1 MTLRRRALFA
11 SSAGLGVILLGFI
24 LVITTFVSV
33 SSSQSKINDLL
44 SPASQMANSLLL
56 AQTAAS
62 GDLADYVLTGNET
75 PLAGYQSAISTTSVM
90 TDNLVNIFGT
100 DYPELTALVEGS
112 VSTQRAWVSADAE
125 PTLVAMA
132 DGKQPKAG
140 RITNKAKAWSTFD
153 AMIAATNS
161 LQAEIEVQRA
171 EATDGV
177 AGSARMLSALI
188 ILGGLLL
195 VAGFISYFIYFQRWV
210 IFPLMDIRKDLQLS
224 TRDPMHTHPIEPLG
238 PPEFISLAKDAE
250 LLRRQLVSEI
260 DEASAARKGLTQD
273 APLVAAIRS
282 EMQVNSSLHCP
293 GISIAGLAATA
304 EGVLAGDYWDYIPLS
319 DTQVALMVADV
330 SGHGPSANVVALR
343 VRAIIRAALSKGL
356 TLDGAVEL
364 AAESTKNDDTFV
376 TVLLIKVDVDSNEL
390 QWLNAGHPPGIGIS
404 HDKDLFSLDPTGPL
418 ISSLGGEW
426 EVRTHPFSPGDLV
439 LGVTD
444 GFLEGQGAVSAAEET
459 QAIIRILRGLDGPV
473 RQNPAE
479 IVERLVAHIREISPR
494 WHSDDV
500 TVVAMS
506 RLG

>member
-1 MTLRRRALFA
+1 MTLRRRALTA

-33 SSSQSKINDLL
+33 SGSQSKLNDLL
-44 SPASQMANSLLL
+44 SPAAQLANSLLL

-62 GDLADYVLTGNET
+62 GDLADYVLTGNEV
-75 PLAGYQSAISTTSVM
+75 PLAGHQSAISTTNVM
-90 TDNLVNIFGT
+90 TSNLLDLFGT
-100 DYPELTALVEGS
+100 DHPALSALVEGS
-112 VSTQRAWVSADAE
+112 ASAQRAWVSADAE

-132 DGKQPKAG
+132 DGKQPKAS
-140 RITNKAKAWSTFD
+140 RVTNKAKAWSSFD
-153 AMIAATNS
+153 SMIAATTT

-171 EATDGV
+171 QASDGV
-177 AGSARMLSALI
+177 AGSARMLGALLL
-188 ILGGLLL
+188 LGGTLLI
-195 VAGFISYFIYFQRWV
+195 AGFIAYFVYFQRWV

-238 PPEFISLAKDAE
+238 PPEFVSLAKDAE
-250 LLRRQLVSEI
+250 SMRRQLVSEI

-282 EMQVNSSLHCP
+282 EMQVNSSMHCP
-293 GISIAGLAATA
+293 GIAIAGLASTA

-319 DTQVALMVADV
+319 DTQVALIVADV

-343 VRAIIRAALSKGL
+343 VRAIIRAALSRGL
-356 TLDGAVEL
+356 TLTEAVEL
-364 AAESTKNDDTFV
+364 AAESTEQDEVFV
-376 TVLLIKVDVDSNEL
+376 TALLILVDTEANEL
-390 QWLNAGHPPGIGIS
+390 QWLNAGHPPGIGIT
-404 HDKDLFSLDPTGPL
+404 HDKDLFSLDTTGPL
-418 ISSLGGEW
+418 ISFLGGEW
-426 EVRTHPFSPGDLV
+426 EIRAHAFSPGDII

-444 GFLEGQGAVSAAEET
+444 GFLEGQGAVHAVEET

-500 TVVAMS
+500 TVVALS

>member
-1 MTLRRRALFA
+1 MTLRRRALIA
-11 SSAGLGVILLGFI
+11 SGTGLGVILLGFI

-33 SSSQSKINDLL
+33 SGSQSKINDLL
-44 SPASQMANSLLL
+44 TPAAQMANSLLL

-75 PLAGYQSAISTTSVM
+75 PLAGHQSAISTTKVM
-90 TDNLVNIFGT
+90 TDNLLSLLGT
-100 DYPELTALVEGS
+100 DHPALTALAEES
-112 VSTQRAWVSADAE
+112 ASTQRAWVSADAE

-132 DGKQPKAG
+132 DGKQPKAS
-140 RITNKAKAWSTFD
+140 RITNKAKAWASYD
-153 AMIAATNS
+153 SMIAATTT
-161 LQAEIEVQRA
+161 LQTEIEVQRA
-171 EATDGV
+171 QASNGV
-177 AGSARMLSALI
+177 AGSARMLGALI

-195 VAGFISYFIYFQRWV
+195 IAGFIAYFIYFQRWV

-250 LLRRQLVSEI
+250 SLRRQLVSEI

-282 EMQVNSSLHCP
+282 EMQVNSSMHCP
-293 GISIAGLAATA
+293 GIAIAGLAATA

-356 TLDGAVEL
+356 TLTDAVEL
-364 AAESTKNDDTFV
+364 ASESTKHDELFV
-376 TVLLIKVDVDSNEL
+376 TALLIIVDVEANEL
-390 QWLNAGHPPGIGIS
+390 HWLNAGHPPGIGIT
-404 HDKDLFSLDPTGPL
+404 HDKNLFSLEATGPL

-426 EVRTHPFSPGDLV
+426 EVHTQPFVPGDLV

-444 GFLEGQGAVSAAEET
+444 GFLEGQGAVNATEET
-459 QAIIRILRGLDGPV
+459 QVIIRILRGLDGPV

-500 TVVAMS
+500 TVVALS
-506 RLG
+506 RLD

>member
-1 MTLRRRALFA
+1 MTLRRRALIA
-11 SSAGLGVILLGFI
+11 TGAGLGVILLGFI
-24 LVITTFVSV
+24 VVITTFVSV

-44 SPASQMANSLLL
+44 TPAGQMANSLLL

-62 GDLADYVLTGNET
+62 GDLSDYVLTGKEA
-75 PLAGYQSAISTTSVM
+75 PLASHQSSISTTNVM
-90 TDNLVNIFGT
+90 TSNLIDLLGT
-100 DYPELTALVEGS
+100 DHPALTALVEES
-112 VSTQRAWVSADAE
+112 ASTQRAWVSADAE

-132 DGKQPKAG
+132 DGKQPKAS
-140 RITNKAKAWSTFD
+140 RITNKSKAWSTFD
-153 AMIAATNS
+153 SMIAATTA
-161 LQAEIEVQRA
+161 LQTEIEVQRA
-171 EATDGV
+171 QAGDGV
-177 AGSARMLSALI
+177 AGSARMLGALI
-188 ILGGLLL
+188 TLGGLLL
-195 VAGFISYFIYFQRWV
+195 IASFIAYFIYFQRWV

-238 PPEFISLAKDAE
+238 PPEFNSLAKDAE
-250 LLRRQLVSEI
+250 SLRRQLVSEI

-282 EMQVNSSLHCP
+282 EMQVNNSLHCP
-293 GISIAGLAATA
+293 GIAIAGLAATA

-319 DTQVALMVADV
+319 DTQVALIVADV

-343 VRAIIRAALSKGL
+343 IRAIVRAALSKGL
-356 TLDGAVEL
+356 TLTDAVEL
-364 AAESTKNDDTFV
+364 AAESTKHDELFV
-376 TVLLIKVDVDSNEL
+376 TALLVLVDIEANEL

-404 HDKDLFSLDPTGPL
+404 HDKDLFSLEATGPL

-426 EVRTHPFSPGDLV
+426 EVRTHSFVPGDLV

-444 GFLEGQGAVSAAEET
+444 GFLEGQGAISGAEET

-500 TVVAMS
+500 TVVALS
-506 RLG
+506 RLE

>member
-33 SSSQSKINDLL
+33 SSSQSKLNDLL
-44 SPASQMANSLLL
+44 TPATQMADSLRL

-62 GDLADYVLTGNET
+62 GDLTDYVLTGNET
-75 PLAGYQSAISTTSVM
+75 PLAGHQSAISTTSVM
-90 TDNLVNIFGT
+90 TSNLLELLGT
-100 DYPELTALVEGS
+100 DNPALTALVEES
-112 VSTQRAWVSADAE
+112 ASTQRAWVSADAE

-140 RITNKAKAWSTFD
+140 RVTNKAKAWSTFD
-153 AMIAATNS
+153 SMIAATTA
-161 LQAEIEVQRA
+161 LQTEIEVQRA
-171 EATDGV
+171 QASDGV
-177 AGSARMLSALI
+177 AGSARMLGGLL

-195 VAGFISYFIYFQRWV
+195 LAGFISYFIYFQRWV

-224 TRDPMHTHPIEPLG
+224 TRDPMHTHPIQPSG
-238 PPEFISLAKDAE
+238 PPEFVSLAKDAE
-250 LLRRQLVSEI
+250 SLRRQLVSEI

-282 EMQVNSSLHCP
+282 EMKVNNSLHCP
-293 GISIAGLAATA
+293 GVAIAGLAATA
-304 EGVLAGDYWDYIPLS
+304 EGVLAGDYWDYVPLS
-319 DTQVALMVADV
+319 DTQVALIVADV
-330 SGHGPSANVVALR
+330 SGHGPVANVVALR
-343 VRAIIRAALSKGL
+343 VRAIMLAALSQGL
-356 TLDGAVEL
+356 SLTDAVGL
-364 AAESTKNDDTFV
+364 AAESTKQDESFV
-376 TVLLIKVDVDSNEL
+376 TALLLIVDVEANEL
-390 QWLNAGHPPGIGIS
+390 QWLNAGHPAGIGIT

-426 EVRTHPFSPGDLV
+426 DVRVHAFSPGDLV
-439 LGVTD
+439 LGLTD
-444 GFLEGQGAVSAAEET
+444 GFLEGQGAVSTTEET

-500 TVVAMS
+500 TVVALS

>member
-1 MTLRRRALFA
+1 MTLRRRTLIA
-11 SSAGLGVILLGFI
+11 SSAGLGLILLGFI
-24 LVITTFVSV
+24 LVITTFISV
-33 SSSQSKINDLL
+33 SGSQSKLNDLL
-44 SPASQMANSLLL
+44 TPASQMADSLLL

-62 GDLADYVLTGNET
+62 GDLADYVLTGNEA
-75 PLAGYQSAISTTSVM
+75 PLASHQSAIATTNAM
-90 TDNLVNIFGT
+90 TGNLLDLLGT
-100 DYPELTALVEGS
+100 EHPALTALVEES
-112 VSTQRAWVSADAE
+112 ASTQRAWVSADAE
-125 PTLVAMA
+125 PTLVAIA
-132 DGKQPKAG
+132 DGNQPKAS
-140 RITNKAKAWSTFD
+140 RITNKARAWASFD
-153 AMIAATNS
+153 SMILATAA

-171 EATDGV
+171 DASDGV
-177 AGSARMLSALI
+177 AGSARRLGMLI

-195 VAGFISYFIYFQRWV
+195 IAGFIAYFIYFQRWV

-250 LLRRQLVSEI
+250 SLRRQLVSEI

-293 GISIAGLAATA
+293 GIAIAGLAATA

-319 DTQVALMVADV
+319 DTQVALMIADV
-330 SGHGPSANVVALR
+330 SGHGPLANVVALR
-343 VRAIIRAALSKGL
+343 VRAIIRAALTKGL
-356 TLDGAVEL
+356 SLTDAVEL
-364 AAESTKNDDTFV
+364 AAESTKRDELFV
-376 TVLLIKVDVDSNEL
+376 TALLITVDIDTNEL
-390 QWLNAGHPPGIGIS
+390 QWLNAGHPPGIGIT
-404 HDKDLFSLDPTGPL
+404 HDKDLFSLDATGPL

-426 EVRTHPFSPGDLV
+426 EIRTHPFVPGDLV

-500 TVVAMS
+500 TVVALS
-506 RLG
+506 RLE